1 MHRQVIL
8 ILSVAV
14 ACGCTPLRNVQTERQ
29 VEVAVSDTTL
39 VRLLREQMER
49 MTTTLH
55 QTIIEYA
62 EAPPM
67 LSPPADSLA
76 AEEQTAEVPPSR
88 PAPKRIV
95 RTEVQTTLDRTT
107 HIDSISHS
115 RINTATRAEEH
126 FAIEESPNTAGVAW
140 LKWLA
145 ISLVAALLILI
156 ILRNCLKFFRK

>member
-14 ACGCTPLRNVQTERQ
+14 ACGCSPLRNVQTERQ

-62 EAPPM
+62 EAPLLP
-67 LSPPADSLA
+67 PPADSLA
-76 AEEQTAEVPPSR
+76 AEEQTAEVPPTR

-107 HIDSISHS
+107 HTDSISHS
-115 RINTATRAEEH
+115 RINTAARAEEH
-126 FAIEESPNTAGVAW
+126 SAIEESPNTAGVAW
-140 LKWLA
+140 IKWFA
-145 ISLVAALLILI
+145 ASLALLLLLLLLI
-156 ILRNCLKFFRK
+156 KLR